1 MKTSPTKLDKF
12 TLRKATNSN
21 SMDVAKKRLRPTNG
35 RRTQAERTALSDE
48 RMFEAA
54 KQIIIEEGTH
64 STTLKAIGERA
75 GYSRGLASNRFGSK
89 QALFGQLVVRFNDK
103 WAEELASKV
112 GHQTGTRACLSA
124 LCVVEGFLV
133 HHSQYMKAMYIL
145 WFESISTDN
154 EVRSHLADY
163 HEIYRKDVASW
174 VREGI
179 ETGEINPVV
188 DPECYA
194 FQFSSF
200 IFGTIYQWLVAE
212 SSVDLAKQFR
222 MYRELTEDAFRIRDL
237 NP

>member
-1 MKTSPTKLDKF
+1 MTILSSEN
-12 TLRKATNSN
+12 RKATLRVATNSKAIDL
-21 SMDVAKKRLRPTNG
+21 STKGRRPKNG

-103 WAEELASKV
+103 WAAELASKV
-112 GHQTGTRACLSA
+112 GQQTGAQACFSA
-124 LCVVEGFLV
+124 LHAVEGFLLN
-133 HHSQYMKAMYIL
+133 HSEYMQAMYIL
-145 WFESISTDN
+145 WFESISTDS

-163 HEIYRKDVASW
+163 HQIYRKDVAYW

-179 ETGEINPVV
+179 ENGEIHPGV

-200 IFGTIYQWLVAE
+200 IFGTIYQWLVAQD
-212 SSVDLAKQFR
+212 SVDLAKQFE
-222 MYRELTEDAFRIRDL
+222 MYRKSTEDAFRIRI
-237 NP
+237 